1 MAGRRRRGG
10 HEHHEDH
17 PDERWLLTYADM
29 ITLLLALFI
38 VLFAMADPN
47 PKKTDAA
54 AKSVQAALNV
64 SVSPGGTSIANTGG
78 QADTDALK
86 SSAPTPSL
94 QDAISQQQPASEED
108 AAAEQQDLEEL
119 KKRID
124 SAAAE
129 QELQKKV
136 ETTVARDG
144 LHIRIMS
151 DDLLF
156 DSGSAELKRRSDKI
170 LARIAQLLRLDGTH
184 AVRVSGHTD
193 SVPVSGR
200 YPSNWELS
208 TARASAVVRAL
219 SRHRVSPARMEAAG
233 KAHLAPIASNSTDR
247 GRSKN
252 RRVEILIPRQKVA
265 TAETSTATAG

>member
-10 HEHHEDH
+10 HEHHEEH

-47 PKKTDAA
+47 PKKTEEA
-54 AKSVQAALNV
+54 AKSLKEALNGQIL
-64 SVSPGGTSIANTGG
+64 PGGESIAATGG
-78 QADTDALK
+78 QADTTQLK
-86 SSAPTPSL
+86 QQPPSPSL
-94 QDAISQQQPASEED
+94 QEALQSGPTVASPEAAAQEEQSLKQLKSMVD
-108 AAAEQQDLEEL
+108 AAA
-119 KKRID
+119 
-124 SAAAE
+124 AE
-129 QELQKKV
+129 AKLRGKV
-136 ETTVARDG
+136 ETKLSKDG
-144 LHIRIMS
+144 LTIRVLS

-156 DSGSAELKRRSDKI
+156 DSGSAVLKPESAAIMRRISRV
-170 LARIAQLLRLDGTH
+170 LRIDGVH

-219 SRHRVSPARMEAAG
+219 ARNNVAPARMEASG
-233 KAHLAPIASNSTDR
+233 KAHLAPVASNDAAR

-252 RRVEILIPRQKVA
+252 RRVEILLPRQKLGLA
-265 TAETSTATAG
+265 TSETTSN